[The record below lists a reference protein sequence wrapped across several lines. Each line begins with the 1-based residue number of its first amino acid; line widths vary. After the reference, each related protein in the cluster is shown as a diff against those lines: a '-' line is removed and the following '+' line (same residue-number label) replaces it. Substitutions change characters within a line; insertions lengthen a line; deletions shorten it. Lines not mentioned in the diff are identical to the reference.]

1 MLSGQNVAFKVI
13 DINEKRRRVVGSV
26 KAVLAE
32 QKAALEK
39 VFWEGAAVGNRYT
52 GVVKSLTNFG
62 AFVDIGGVD
71 GLVHISEL
79 SWSRIKHPSE
89 VVSVGDSIDVYI
101 KDINEET
108 KKISLGFKKAEE
120 NPWVIAHE
128 KLNEGDVIKVKI
140 VRMMPFGAFAEII
153 PGIDGLIH
161 ISQIANKRIA
171 KPQDELEIGQE
182 VDAQITEID
191 WVNKKI
197 GLSIRALLP
206 EEAPAEEPAADE
218 AKEEEPDTVHK
229 EELGATIGEALDIK
243 IEEPAV
249 EEAAEEAK
257 EETAEAPSEE

>member
-1 MLSGQNVAFKVI
+1 M
-13 DINEKRRRVVGSV
+13 
-26 KAVLAE
+26 
-32 QKAALEK
+32 
-39 VFWEGAAVGNRYT
+39 
-52 GVVKSLTNFG
+52 
-62 AFVDIGGVD
+62 
-71 GLVHISEL
+71 
-79 SWSRIKHPSE
+79 
-89 VVSVGDSIDVYI
+89 
-101 KDINEET
+101 
-108 KKISLGFKKAEE
+108 
-120 NPWVIAHE
+120 
-128 KLNEGDVIKVKI
+128 
-140 VRMMPFGAFAEII
+140 
-153 PGIDGLIH
+153 IH

-182 VDAQITEID
+182 VEAQITEID

-206 EEAPAEEPAADE
+206 EEAPAEEPAAEE